1 MNFPCFP
8 STPSIFGASGLWYP
22 GIHRAVAEA
31 LDTGSCQ
38 GVEATMGDL
47 KSSVDYL
54 GHCCASKK
62 SVCEELWLLFL
73 ANYPRLVAVGYK
85 PSDLHGIRSGLI
97 H

>member
-62 SVCEELWLLFL
+62 SVCEELWLLFCCCFW
-73 ANYPRLVAVGYK
+73 RTT
-85 PSDLHGIRSGLI
+85 HGSWPWVISPVIYMG
-97 H
+97 